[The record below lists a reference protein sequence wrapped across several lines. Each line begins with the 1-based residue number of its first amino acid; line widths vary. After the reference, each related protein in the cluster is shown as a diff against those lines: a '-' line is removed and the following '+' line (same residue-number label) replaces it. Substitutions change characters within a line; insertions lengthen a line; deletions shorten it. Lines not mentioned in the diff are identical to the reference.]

1 MVLATIAIVV
11 VLAAGACGS
20 TGSPGPDA
28 APGDTSTTTTT
39 APPTAEQLQAALLT
53 PAEMPG
59 FAQYAS
65 DAVTE
70 SDAGGEPGGCPG
82 PSGVDPVQ
90 KVKAGYYT
98 DGAVLQ
104 VGELIFV
111 NPPGTSGA
119 QADWLHR
126 GATCPPHDETVTGI
140 TYTVTPEGTVPA
152 PEFGDD
158 VQTQAISYS
167 GGFVGTRIVYDVFC
181 GDLRISVQVT
191 QLGGPV
197 DRAGAEQ
204 TVRTALKRVNAG
216 LGREA
221 CTLPQQ

>member
-1 MVLATIAIVV
+1 MRVDQLAV
-11 VLAAGACGS
+11 
-20 TGSPGPDA
+20 PDA
-28 APGDTSTTTTT
+28 AAGDTTTTTT
-39 APPTAEQLQAALLT
+39 APPTAEQTQAALLT

-59 FAQYAS
+59 FAQYAPE
-65 DAVTE
+65 AVTE

-82 PSGVDPVQ
+82 PYDVDPVQ
-90 KVKAGYYT
+90 KAKTGFYT

-104 VGELIFV
+104 VSELVFV
-111 NPPGTSGA
+111 NPPGTSAA
-119 QADWLHR
+119 QAEWLRR
-126 GATCPPHDETVTGI
+126 GATCPPHDETVAGI

-158 VQTQAISYS
+158 VQAQAVSYS

-204 TVRTALKRVNAG
+204 FVRTALQRVNTG

-221 CTLPQQ
+221 CALPQQ